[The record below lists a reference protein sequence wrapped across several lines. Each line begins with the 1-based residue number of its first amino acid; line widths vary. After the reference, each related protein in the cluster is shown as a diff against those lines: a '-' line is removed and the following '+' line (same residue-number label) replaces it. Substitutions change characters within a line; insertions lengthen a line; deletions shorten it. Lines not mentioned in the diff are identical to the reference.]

1 MPNPRLPRGVFA
13 RLGFLAVVLAGIGS
27 YPAVSLADTTIT
39 RPAPAKCEMP
49 YDKAVSYGRRGVAAD
64 NAAVFTDYSGE
75 EAAKLLIGI
84 NTFPPV
90 SDWAADHILVFDSP
104 DEPIVVGLVE
114 AGCVTRAFK
123 VPRDDWAGVRRAA
136 LGDPS

>member
-1 MPNPRLPRGVFA
+1 MPNPRSPRGAFA
-13 RLGFLAVVLAGIGS
+13 RLGFLAVGLAGIGS
-27 YPAVSLADTTIT
+27 YPAASRAD
-39 RPAPAKCEMP
+39 PVAAPAKCEMP
-49 YDKAVSYGRRGVAAD
+49 YDEAVSYGRRGVAAD

-75 EAAKLLIGI
+75 EASKLLDGI
-84 NTFPPV
+84 NAFPPV

-114 AGCVTRAFK
+114 AGCVTKAFK